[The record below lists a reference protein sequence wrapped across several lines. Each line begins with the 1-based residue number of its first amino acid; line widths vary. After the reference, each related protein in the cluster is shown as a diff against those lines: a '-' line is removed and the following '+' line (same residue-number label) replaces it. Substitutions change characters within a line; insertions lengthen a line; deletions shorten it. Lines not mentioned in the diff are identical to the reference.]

1 MSVLSKSG
9 KAEQCRE
16 ALNGFNLGGDDQQA
30 NNFGSGTNGYIR
42 TICAGNTFLL
52 TNPEKAYVIQEKGM
66 CDDNNKLGFDTLD
79 EYVAMAE
86 RAGGCTGRPHSGQ
99 PSRAMAEYI
108 KCRDDAKVATEMVC
122 TDAKND
128 DGSPGDQLC
137 WSVMYQ
143 LTKEDCWKSEDLA
156 EPDLD
161 NDDCLPTAD
170 KFETHPIKGEDKEV
184 QVNVSC
190 DCLRAYVGAYSE
202 FTKDG
207 LNSFGADKNTLA
219 LVAHRIS
226 TDCSRA

>member
-30 NNFGSGTNGYIR
+30 NNFGSKNNGYVR

-52 TNPEKAYVIQEKGM
+52 TNPGKAHAIYEHEM
-66 CDDNNKLGFDTLD
+66 CLDNNKLGFDALD
-79 EYVAMAE
+79 GYVAMAE

-108 KCRDDAKVATEMVC
+108 KCRDDAKVATDMLC
-122 TDAKND
+122 TDADSAK
-128 DGSPGDQLC
+128 LC
-137 WSVMYQ
+137 WTVMYQ
-143 LTKEDCWKSEDLA
+143 LTKEACWKAEDFA

-161 NDDCLPTAD
+161 NDDCLPTAPV
-170 KFETHPIKGEDKEV
+170 EEDGV
-184 QVNVSC
+184 QVAVTC
-190 DCLRAYVGAYSE
+190 KCLRAYADAYPN

-207 LNSFGADKNTLA
+207 LNSFGADENTLK
-219 LVAHRIS
+219 LVENRIKTKCS
-226 TDCSRA
+226 GRPDPTDV